1 MGRSANCCQ
10 TPGYNR
16 EVPRFALL
24 LIVAFCILTGCRSNL
39 ENRDQVRTDL
49 MDYLSKRTGL
59 DLKSLDIDVTKV
71 EFKNDQAKATVSFRP
86 KGDTS
91 IQGGMVMIYT
101 LASKGGHW
109 VVIGRSDSQGH
120 GFGGAP
126 VEPDNL
132 PPGHPASG
140 LPPGHPPVDAM
151 PATPPDGAP
160 QGQPK

>member
-1 MGRSANCCQ
+1 
-10 TPGYNR
+10 
-16 EVPRFALL
+16 
-24 LIVAFCILTGCRSNL
+24 
-39 ENRDQVRTDL
+39 